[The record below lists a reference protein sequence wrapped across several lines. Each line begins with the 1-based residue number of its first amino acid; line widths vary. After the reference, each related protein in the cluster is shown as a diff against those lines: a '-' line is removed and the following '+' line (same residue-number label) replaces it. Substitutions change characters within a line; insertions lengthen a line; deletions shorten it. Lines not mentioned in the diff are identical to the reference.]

1 MSYLV
6 CHMQKATRGNVS
18 GLQRHNQR
26 ENKNY
31 GNEQVDLNKSHLNYD
46 LQNQQRIN
54 HLKTI
59 DEIIKSQ
66 RTSDKAIRKDAI
78 VEVNT
83 VIGSDKDFFNKLSD
97 QERDRFFKESYE
109 YLKEKVGE
117 KNVVSSIVHLDE
129 TTPHMHFSFV
139 PMNEDGTLSAKKK
152 INRNFLRE
160 IQDEF
165 PRHMKERGFDIERGM
180 ENSTKKHLKDLDYK
194 KQEIKK
200 DIEKARQ
207 QQETFK
213 EKYAAMKENIKTKA
227 EDIQKAS
234 EKLSKIEEHI
244 KGVTG
249 KLDRIEVKKGLFSD
263 KLTISEQDYSTL
275 VNLAKA
281 GEGKYL
287 ENLQLKAKVGNL
299 EEQLERAKNTK
310 SLEEHRKDIR
320 IHQLEGV
327 KDKYMELSEA
337 HEKMDRNFNLLK
349 KAVRNLGEETVEKV
363 NTEIK
368 AINRA
373 EKAQSIAKPKSRSFD
388 MER

>member
-1 MSYLV
+1 MG
-6 CHMQKATRGNVS
+6 KFTRGNVS
-18 GLQRHNQR
+18 GLQKHNQR

-31 GNEQVDLNKSHLNYD
+31 GNENVDITKSHLNYD
-46 LQNQQRIN
+46 LQNQERIRY
-54 HLKTI
+54 LSKI
-59 DEIIKSQ
+59 DNIIKEN
-66 RTSDKAIRKDAI
+66 RTSDKAVRKDAI
-78 VEVNT
+78 VYVDT
-83 VIGSDKDFFNKLSD
+83 VVGSDKEFFKKLSPED
-97 QERDRFFKESYE
+97 TRRFFEQSYE
-109 YLKEKVGE
+109 YLQKKVGE
-117 KNVVSSIVHLDE
+117 KNVVSAVVHMDE
-129 TTPHMHFSFV
+129 TKGVGGSPHMHFSFV

-160 IQDEF
+160 VQDEF
-165 PRHMKERGFDIERGM
+165 PRYMKERGFDIERGM
-180 ENSTKKHLKDLDYK
+180 ENSTRKHLEPLEFK
-194 KQEIKK
+194 KQELKK

-234 EKLSKIEEHI
+234 DKLSKVEEHI

-310 SLEEHRKDIR
+310 SLDEHRKDIR
-320 IHQLEGV
+320 IQQLEGV
-327 KDKYMELSEA
+327 KSKYMELSET

-373 EKAQSIAKPKSRSFD
+373 EKAQTIAKPKSRSFE